1 MRHRLSQWAHQIV
14 ERAARHAPTGHGFA
28 ALALISVLATW
39 SFTIA
44 VGPFLMAYCA
54 AARTRWRAFT
64 LVATLATAVAAV
76 LLVRALEIG
85 FAPWVAAQAPDLM
98 ASPAWARLEAWIA
111 DWGWAAMFAWLVL
124 PLPQVPFV
132 LLAALMH
139 LPAWAIFTAFVFGKG
154 LKYAVEAY
162 LASVGAGVA
171 SAAVRRHLL

>member
-1 MRHRLSQWAHQIV
+1 MRHRLRRFAHRIV
-14 ERAARHAPTGHGFA
+14 ARAARHAPTRHGFA

-44 VGPFLMAYCA
+44 VGPFLIAYCA

-64 LVATLATAVAAV
+64 LVATLATALAAV
-76 LLVRALEIG
+76 LLVHALEIG
-85 FAPWVAAQAPDLM
+85 FAPWVAAQAPDMM
-98 ASPAWARLEAWIA
+98 ASAAWIQLEAWIGR
-111 DWGWAAMFAWLVL
+111 WGWAAMFVWLVL

-139 LPAWAIFTAFVFGKG
+139 LPLWAVFTAFVFGKG

-162 LASVGAGVA
+162 LASLGAGVA
-171 SAAVRRHLL
+171 SAAARRYRL

>member
-1 MRHRLSQWAHQIV
+1 MRHRLRLWAHQIV

-76 LLVRALEIG
+76 ILVRALEIG
-85 FAPWVAAQAPDLM
+85 FAPWIARQAPELM
-98 ASPAWARLEAWIA
+98 ASAAWLRLAAWIG

-132 LLAALMH
+132 LLAALLH
-139 LPAWAIFTAFVFGKG
+139 LPAWAVFTAFVFGKG
-154 LKYAVEAY
+154 LKYAAEAY
-162 LASVGAGVA
+162 LASIGAGVA
-171 SAAVRRHLL
+171 SAAVRRYRL